1 MDLIKGTIIKEIEER
16 IADGETFIK
25 AKTAE
30 YEKATE
36 RYEKMSTDPD
46 RMNDIN
52 KEIDILKKLRDKLKA
67 DGKGTWENVDN
78 AINDILASVSL
89 IKDAI
94 QGLDEAMKAYS
105 DSFTF
110 EHPDSF
116 ELTDRPLGGSEADL
130 SAHLD
135 RLTDI
140 ETKFDDIVTAKNQ
153 AIKDSNSKVKSN
165 LLNVHDR
172 ANQQLD
178 LAGGVLTLAD
188 DHVRTLYDAHVEA
201 YQEFLNSKS
210 EYDKIVPALEKYLAG
225 ISEDENLVEFKKEE
239 QARKDVI
246 NKAKIEVDKKGLKV
260 MLNRTNDDHSNYNEK
275 IVIAKNLLNEE
286 INNTF
291 GSIAPPE
298 DAIIKI
304 SKQKAAEEK
313 LGMLDAEAAL
323 ALTRAHLWSLAEV
336 EEEIKT
342 ACSRGLTSIEVH
354 RTLRLPTLK
363 MLVDL
368 GYNISQ
374 SDDENKFRLIIDWSH
389 APSPVDEGLS

>member
-25 AKTAE
+25 QKTAE
-30 YEKATE
+30 YDKATD
-36 RYEKMSTDPD
+36 YYKKVSTDPD
-46 RMNDIN
+46 RMNN
-52 KEIDILKKLRDKLKA
+52 VNAEIEVLKKYRDKLKA
-67 DGKGTWENVDN
+67 DGKETWENVDN

-89 IKDAI
+89 IKNAM

-116 ELTDRPLGGSEADL
+116 EMTDRPLGGSEADIN
-130 SAHLD
+130 AHLD
-135 RLTDI
+135 RLADI
-140 ETKFDDIVTAKNQ
+140 LSKFKSIVTVKNQ
-153 AIKDSNSKVKSN
+153 AIKDSNDKVKSN
-165 LLNVHDR
+165 LLSVHEK

-178 LAGGVLTLAD
+178 LAGGVGTLAD
-188 DHVRTLYDAHVEA
+188 DHVRTLYDAEVEA

-225 ISEDENLVEFKKEE
+225 IAEDENLIEFKKEE

-246 NKAKIEVDKKGLKV
+246 NKAKVEVDKKGLKV

-291 GSIAPPE
+291 GTISE
-298 DAIIKI
+298 EENNIINI
-304 SKQKAAEEK
+304 SKERAVEEK
-313 LGMLDAEAAL
+313 LGMLTAVSAL
-323 ALTRAHLWSLAEV
+323 KLTRAHLWSLAEV
-336 EEEIKT
+336 EKEIRE
-342 ACSRGLTSIEVH
+342 ACSRGITSIEVH
-354 RTLRLPTLK
+354 RSLRLPTLK

-374 SDDENKFRLIIDWSH
+374 SDDKNKFRIIIDWSH
-389 APSPVDEGLS
+389 AGSAE